1 MSFYFRWP
9 NYIKGGKISAKIVFA
24 WIIGGMFILGGTW
37 IVQNLQL
44 NVGVTDF
51 QYYLALL
58 IALILFLL
66 AGLCWIS
73 VAVATRQ
80 NAV

>member
-1 MSFYFRWP
+1 M
-9 NYIKGGKISAKIVFA
+9 IMA
-24 WIIGGMFILGGTW
+24 WILGGLLLLGGTW

>member
-1 MSFYFRWP
+1 M
-9 NYIKGGKISAKIVFA
+9 FA

-44 NVGVTDF
+44 NIGVTDF
-51 QYYLALL
+51 QYYIALL

>member
-1 MSFYFRWP
+1 MVAVW
-9 NYIKGGKISAKIVFA
+9 ILGGLFL
-24 WIIGGMFILGGTW
+24 LGGTW

-44 NVGVTDF
+44 DIGVSEL
-51 QYYLALL
+51 QYA
-58 IALILFLL
+58 IALIIALVLFLM

-80 NAV
+80 EIG

>member
-1 MSFYFRWP
+1 
-9 NYIKGGKISAKIVFA
+9 
-24 WIIGGMFILGGTW
+24 MFILGGVW

-44 NVGVTDF
+44 DAGVAEF
-51 QYYLALL
+51 QYALAII
-58 IALILFLL
+58 IALVLFLI

-80 NAV
+80 DLG

>member
-1 MSFYFRWP
+1 MVAVW
-9 NYIKGGKISAKIVFA
+9 ILGGLFL
-24 WIIGGMFILGGTW
+24 LGGTW

-44 NVGVTDF
+44 NIGVSEL
-51 QYYLALL
+51 QYA
-58 IALILFLL
+58 IALIIALVLFLM

-80 NAV
+80 EIA

>member
-1 MSFYFRWP
+1 MLTWVL
-9 NYIKGGKISAKIVFA
+9 GALL
-24 WIIGGMFILGGTW
+24 ILGGVW

-44 NVGVTDF
+44 DAGVAEF
-51 QYYLALL
+51 QYALAII
-58 IALILFLL
+58 IAFVLFLI

-80 NAV
+80 DLG

>member
-1 MSFYFRWP
+1 MVAVW
-9 NYIKGGKISAKIVFA
+9 ILGGL
-24 WIIGGMFILGGTW
+24 FILGGAW

-44 NVGVTDF
+44 NIGVSEL
-51 QYYLALL
+51 QYA
-58 IALILFLL
+58 IALIIALVLFLM

-80 NAV
+80 EL

>member
-1 MSFYFRWP
+1 M
-9 NYIKGGKISAKIVFA
+9 A
-24 WIIGGMFILGGTW
+24 WVLGGMLLLGGTW

-44 NVGVTDF
+44 NVGVTEF
-51 QYYLALL
+51 QYGLALV
-58 IALILFLL
+58 IALILFLI

-80 NAV
+80 DLN